1 MSTTQ
6 SGQGVPLAR
15 DQLMRLGG
23 SVPDEVDVG
32 VALIYLLSTP

>member
-1 MSTTQ
+1 
-6 SGQGVPLAR
+6 
-15 DQLMRLGG
+15 MRLGG